1 MQDWDDGY
9 INQDSSGRRVF
20 YIRKQFAGKRHHF
33 SLQTGD
39 LEIALREYR
48 RGRATTTAVLRQ
60 ARSTAEGADVE
71 MSSTRCMDLR
81 AC

>member
-48 RGRATTTAVLRQ
+48 RGRATTQRLYARLAAPPKVPTLR
-60 ARSTAEGADVE
+60 
-71 MSSTRCMDLR
+71 
-81 AC
+81 